1 MKSRVLCT
9 VLLLALLSLV
19 FPYQVCADEI
29 SVDARGAVLMDAG
42 SGSVLFEQDAHER
55 LYPASVTKIMTVL
68 IAMECLENGQ
78 ISLDDQVVI
87 SRNAAG
93 MGGSQIYME
102 PDEVKTVEQLLKAV
116 VVASGND
123 ASVALAEHIAGTE
136 GAFVQLMNQR
146 AEELGMKNTNFTNPH
161 GLHDENHYTSAYDI
175 ALMSR
180 ELVKH
185 GKVFDWSTIWMEDI
199 QVGREG
205 RFSTFTMV
213 NTNKLIRRY
222 EGADG
227 LKTGSTDAAKYCL
240 SATAARGNMRLIAVL
255 MACPTSEVRFRES
268 EKLLDFG
275 FTKYNSV
282 SIASKED
289 VIDRLKVNK
298 GIERSVNVKPG
309 EDLKVLVEK
318 GQEGSLEKEII
329 LLPDITAPVAE
340 GDKVGEIIVR
350 REGEMVGI
358 VDLVTGKSIEKA
370 GLLTI
375 LKRVL
380 FDWAAP
386 AKN

>member
-240 SATAARGNMRLIAVL
+240 SATAARGNMRLVAVL
-255 MACPTSEVRFRES
+255 MACPTSEVRFREA